1 MAFSDADA
9 DSTDNARDEGRTS
22 ERKSPS
28 LLIRFHIGLGA
39 IFLVFCAVVAW
50 LIYAQEKQSMKE
62 SALSKSYL
70 VLAAVDATRGYIRET
85 LRPRMYEIIGPD
97 DFVIEAMSTSYI
109 TRAVMDRFNQVLP
122 EFNYRRAA
130 IRARNPNSE
139 LTPAEH
145 ELFDIFQANPDL
157 GYWQGIRTVDGVT
170 SFVHARPVSMG
181 ASCLHC
187 HGKAE
192 DAPAALLEAY
202 GPERGFG
209 YREGELAGVT
219 AVSIPV
225 NIPLAQIRGRALSTF
240 WVMLVLM
247 TFLYVVISFLFNRTV
262 VRSLKNL
269 LGIFHRGLVDESE
282 FALPETPDDKADIE
296 TLANTATALTTH
308 LQNARRQLVGYAN
321 DLEQS
326 VDALSHSRDL
336 LQAVFDGIPDDMVLL
351 DSDRTIRMVN
361 RTYLERRNLV
371 ESDVLDR
378 ACPLDP
384 DDHLVMANRNLTEAM
399 ETGQETQQEVHTPT
413 GGIFRIHHYPVLDD
427 AGGIRGILRYAR
439 DITMERQV
447 EQRIQ
452 QTEKLAAMGQLAAG
466 VAHEINNPIGVVLT
480 YTKLLL
486 HQLNGNARAADDV
499 KVIDKQAQACRAIIA
514 DLLKFARS
522 GSTPKAPSQINEPV
536 VEVVDMVRKQFSHQG
551 TEIELDLSD
560 ELPDVPFDADRIKQ
574 VLMNL
579 LINAHQAID
588 EAPGHVRVCTDLDI
602 TETAVHIIVRDDG
615 VGIAPHLIDKIFD
628 PFFSTKKTGEG
639 TGLGLSVSYGII
651 HEHGGDIRV
660 ASEVGHW
667 TEFDIILPLTGDENP
682 RESNA

>member
-1 MAFSDADA
+1 MAYSEVDPDPSDSEPD
-9 DSTDNARDEGRTS
+9 TDRTG
-22 ERKSPS
+22 ERRSPS
-28 LLIRFHIGLGA
+28 LLIRFHIGLGI
-39 IFLVFCAVVAW
+39 IFLIFCAVVAW
-50 LIYAQEKQSMKE
+50 LIYAQEKQSMRE
-62 SALSKSYL
+62 STLNKSYL

-139 LTPAEH
+139 LTPVER
-145 ELFDIFQANPDL
+145 ELFDVFQANPEL
-157 GYWQGIRTVDGVT
+157 SYWQGLRTVDGVT
-170 SFVHARPVSMG
+170 SFIHARPVSMG

-202 GPERGFG
+202 DPERGFG

-269 LGIFHRGLVDESE
+269 LGIFHRGLVDERE

-296 TLANTATALTTH
+296 TLANTATELTSH
-308 LQNARRQLVGYAN
+308 LQDARRQLVGYAGE
-321 DLEQS
+321 LEQS
-326 VDALSHSRDL
+326 VEALSHSKDL

-351 DSDRTIRMVN
+351 DSDLTIRMVN
-361 RTYLERRNLV
+361 RAYLDRRNLS
-371 ESDVLDR
+371 ETDVLDR

-384 DDHLVMANRNLTEAM
+384 DDYLVMANRKLNEAM
-399 ETGQETQQEVHTPT
+399 TTGQETQQEVHTPA
-413 GGIFRIHHYPVLDD
+413 GEIFRIHHYPVLDNE
-427 AGGIRGILRYAR
+427 GGIRGILRYAR

-486 HQLNGNARAADDV
+486 HQLGNNESAAEDV
-499 KVIDKQAQACRAIIA
+499 KVIDKQARACRAIIA

-522 GSTPKAPSQINEPV
+522 GATPKAPSQINEPV
-536 VEVVDMVRKQFSHQG
+536 VEVVDMVRKQFRNQG

-560 ELPDVPFDADRIKQ
+560 ELPEVAFDADRIKQ

-579 LINAHQAID
+579 LINAHQAIG
-588 EAPGHVRVCTDLDI
+588 EQPGRIRVCTDQDI
-602 TETAVHIIVRDDG
+602 TETAVHIIVRDNG
-615 VGIAPHLIDKIFD
+615 AGIAPQLIDKIFD

-660 ASEVGHW
+660 ASELGHW
-667 TEFDIILPLTGDENP
+667 TEFDVILPLDQP